1 MEFFCNIINA
11 FTVTFDQFNASWLIK
26 VIIALQKT
34 KQNKKLTPKLHT

>member
-1 MEFFCNIINA
+1 MEYFCNIINA

-34 KQNKKLTPKLHT
+34 HKKTKLTPKLYT